1 MPKTPRCGA
10 SKRNGD
16 GEPCELPA
24 GWGTNHK
31 GEGRCKHHGG
41 ASPGG
46 KPGNDNATKHGG
58 YKTVYDDTITE
69 EEQSLLV
76 GEREHDDYLKEQIE
90 WMRIRIH
97 RVQERIADNGGLWPE
112 AEQALSGLTRELR
125 QLVKTR
131 DQIQSAREQDE
142 DKINELIGRLD
153 AIKRRHSGDT
163 YQPPGEA
170 D

>member
-1 MPKTPRCGA
+1 ME
-10 SKRNGD
+10 N
-16 GEPCELPA
+16 
-24 GWGTNHK
+24 
-31 GEGRCKHHGG
+31 GRCYMHGG
-41 ASPGG
+41 ATEDAGAP
-46 KPGNDNATKHGG
+46 KGNDNATTHGG

-69 EEQSLLV
+69 EEQSLLE

-97 RVQERIADNGGLWPE
+97 RVQSRIKENGGLWPE

-163 YQPPGEA
+163 YEPPNGA
-170 D
+170 SD